1 MRLNKAQTSVIVLL
15 NLLIA
20 ALVAY
25 IFLSPYF
32 IKSGGGQGEMP
43 PDDNPPNQGV
53 VTDPETP
60 PHNKLRDASE
70 GKTPEI
76 LRETRLM
83 GTGDEHAVS
92 VFFKDG
98 VTYIFGNAGVG
109 DLDFDSY
116 GGFLCMVNGAGT
128 ILGFTYFSGS
138 VTAAATVGGG
148 YAVATESGAG
158 TADAVS
164 RLYFVDYEGAA
175 REAATLDGTA
185 RDVFAIDNNKIAVVT
200 QPTVA
205 SLKFSEYA
213 TGEGDFALG
222 RSTRIECW
230 YNLAYFDCYDLG
242 GTYVISA
249 RAHSLPLYDALAFF
263 TFVPGGSETAH
274 YYGGSNDA
282 KTRPYAVMPFGGGYF
297 ALADKGGL
305 ATLISVDYAFKSYH
319 SSSLDFTFEDARL
332 FFVGGKYYACFDR
345 ADGAITYEL
354 DENLSRRR
362 LDGLG
367 GMSVLCASDVGEIAL
382 MGTKG
387 EYKDGKRDNKVLE
400 VCLPAS
406 EKTLSLDV
414 LNGEIYGAVKSSDGI
429 TAVIGASGGAAL
441 SAPSGGR
448 DLYVV
453 TLKP

>member
-1 MRLNKAQTSVIVLL
+1 MRLNKAQTTVIVLL

-32 IKSGGGQGEMP
+32 VKAGGGQGGTP
-43 PDDNPPNQGV
+43 PDDDPPNQGAN
-53 VTDPETP
+53 TDPVP
-60 PHNKLRDASE
+60 PHNKLRDAIA

-83 GTGDEHAVS
+83 GTGDEHVVS

-98 VTYIFGNAGVG
+98 VTYVFGNAGVG

-116 GGFLCMVNGAGT
+116 GGFLCTVNGAGT
-128 ILGFTYFSGS
+128 ILGFTYFAGAI
-138 VTAAATVGGG
+138 TAASAVGGG

-158 TADAVS
+158 TGDATAK
-164 RLYFVDYEGAA
+164 LYFVDYTGDA
-175 REAATLDGTA
+175 RETATLDGAA
-185 RDVFAIDNNKIAVVT
+185 RDVFALDNNKLAVVT
-200 QPTVA
+200 QPTGS

-213 TGEGDFALG
+213 TGEGEFALG

-230 YNLAYFDCYDLG
+230 YNLTYFDCYDLG

-249 RAHSLPLYDALAFF
+249 RAHSLPLYDAVVFF

-332 FFVGGKYYACFDR
+332 FFTGGKYYACFDR

-354 DENLSRRR
+354 DENLGRRR

-367 GMSVLCASDVGEIAL
+367 GASVRCAASVGETAL
-382 MGTKG
+382 IGVKG
-387 EYKDGKRDNKVLE
+387 EYKDGKRDNKALE
-400 VCLPAS
+400 LHLPAS
-406 EKTLSLDV
+406 GKSLSLDV
-414 LNGEIYGAVKSSDGI
+414 TDGEAYGANKSADGI
-429 TAVIGASGGAAL
+429 TLVITARGGEAL
-441 SAPSGGR
+441 SSPSGGS
-448 DLYVV
+448 DVYIV
-453 TLKP
+453 TVKL